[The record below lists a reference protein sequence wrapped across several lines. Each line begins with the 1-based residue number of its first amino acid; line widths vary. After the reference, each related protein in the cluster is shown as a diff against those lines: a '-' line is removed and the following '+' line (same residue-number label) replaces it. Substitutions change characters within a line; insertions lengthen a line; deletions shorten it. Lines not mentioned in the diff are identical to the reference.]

1 MLPRLPCVVR
11 IAYRLAETG
20 GFDNL
25 GAIEPELAVLGFGGE
40 MHPPAIRDALKG
52 IPFLRRIV
60 ERPFDRRQLLP
71 GRDVSGGAASDGS
84 GQMTLPEC

>member
-25 GAIEPELAVLGFGGE
+25 GATERELAVLGFGGE
-40 MHPPAIRDALKG
+40 IQPLAIPAIRDVLKG
-52 IPFLRRIV
+52 VVFCSGSSSVHLTDSNCSIAETSAAARRPT
-60 ERPFDRRQLLP
+60 EADR
-71 GRDVSGGAASDGS
+71 
-84 GQMTLPEC
+84 